1 MDWKPTREAPDAW
14 RMTGDIHAEHG
25 KGDPFAAAI
34 RATRMSMLITDP
46 RQPDNPIIFAN
57 DAFLRLTGYQRDEVV
72 GRNCRF
78 LQGPE
83 TDPREIDRV
92 RDAIERR
99 ENINVDLLNY
109 RKDGTPFWNA
119 LYLSPVSNESGET
132 QFFFASQLDVTER
145 KTAHERAT
153 AERDRFE
160 QAVRDRTV
168 ELEAALEA
176 RTALLHEVDH
186 RVKNNLQ
193 MISSLILM
201 QSRQISDP
209 AVRGSLRTMLER
221 VEALSTVHRRLYQS
235 EDVTAFELSDFV
247 RDHVSAL
254 VSTFGLGRIDVS
266 YELEPVSL
274 PATQAAPV
282 ALMINE
288 LVTNVLKH
296 AFPPNAQDPRLHIV
310 MRQIGE
316 RYMLDFADNGVGMSA
331 DGMADTF
338 GRRLISSLARQLGAT
353 VEWSDAE
360 PGTRVTLAMPA
371 REAAPRHVQ

>member
-119 LYLSPVSNESGET
+119 LYLSPVSNSPAKRE
-132 QFFFASQLDVTER
+132 FFFASQLDVTER

-153 AERDRFE
+153 AKRDRFE

-176 RTALLHEVDH
+176 RTAVLHEVDH
-186 RVKNNLQ
+186 RVEQ
-193 MISSLILM
+193 PADDIVA
-201 QSRQISDP
+201 DP
-209 AVRGSLRTMLER
+209 DAVAPDLRSGHARFLRTMLER
-221 VEALSTVHRRLYQS
+221 VEALTRFIAGSISLKTSPRSSCRTSSATASGAVRPRPRPHRRQLRTGARVAS
-235 EDVTAFELSDFV
+235 RHAGSTRRADDKRAGHECARARISAERPGPAPSH
-247 RDHVSAL
+247 RD
-254 VSTFGLGRIDVS
+254 
-266 YELEPVSL
+266 
-274 PATQAAPV
+274 AP
-282 ALMINE
+282 
-288 LVTNVLKH
+288 
-296 AFPPNAQDPRLHIV
+296 D
-310 MRQIGE
+310 GE
-316 RYMLDFADNGVGMSA
+316 RYVLDFADNSM
-331 DGMADTF
+331 
-338 GRRLISSLARQLGAT
+338 
-353 VEWSDAE
+353 
-360 PGTRVTLAMPA
+360 
-371 REAAPRHVQ
+371 